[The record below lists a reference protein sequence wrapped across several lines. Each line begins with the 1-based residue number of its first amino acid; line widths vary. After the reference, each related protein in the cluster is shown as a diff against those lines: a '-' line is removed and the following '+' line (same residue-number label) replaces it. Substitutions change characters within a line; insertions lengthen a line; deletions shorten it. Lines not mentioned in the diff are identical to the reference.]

1 MRKRV
6 FFLGIKDLQ
15 KELLRNAV
23 QERLGADCTIVRGV
37 HMVASDPAEP
47 KLVLIDAADDHAQEL
62 LTDIKYERK
71 LQPPACIVALY
82 NIAAS
87 GVMEREAILRGVRGF
102 FYKSDELDLL
112 VRGIEALFR
121 GEIWLSREILTELAI
136 QNGHAGKGRGIED
149 AGLTAREVEI
159 LARVA
164 IGWTNDEI
172 AERLCISGHTV
183 KTHLYRVFKKISVDN
198 RFQASLWAAKNL

>member
-1 MRKRV
+1 MKKRV
-6 FFLGIKDLQ
+6 FILGIQDLQ
-15 KELLRNAV
+15 KELLLNTIQQKLAA
-23 QERLGADCTIVRGV
+23 ECAIVRGV
-37 HMVASDPAEP
+37 HMVATDPADP
-47 KLVLIDAADDHAQEL
+47 KLILVDAGDEHAEEL

-82 NIAAS
+82 NIPTPGAR
-87 GVMEREAILRGVRGF
+87 EREGLLRGVRGF
-102 FYKSDELDLL
+102 FYKCDGIELLL
-112 VRGIEALFR
+112 RGIEALFR

-136 QNGHAGKGRGIED
+136 QNTRAGKGNGVEH

-164 IGWTNDEI
+164 IGWTNEQI
-172 AERLCISGHTV
+172 ADRLCISNHTV
-183 KTHLYRVFKKISVDN
+183 KTHLYRVFRKINVDN